1 MINHGVD
8 HGVSRRDG
16 IHTETFQPLLGV
28 GGTMSFLL
36 LLLLSVRWTYL
47 CE

>member
-1 MINHGVD
+1 MINHGVN

-28 GGTMSFLL
+28 GGDCVFSLATALE
-36 LLLLSVRWTYL
+36 
-47 CE
+47 CEMDLFV